1 MAVKSRKITQR
12 DYIRA
17 NRKASREAEIENHSR
32 PVNYR
37 RVHKSKK
44 AYNRKRMKADDKKG
58 SAFFYAPAC
67 MKSE

>member
-1 MAVKSRKITQR
+1 MATKIKKITQR

-17 NRKASREAEIENHSR
+17 NRKASREAEIENHTR

-44 AYNRKRMKADDKKG
+44 AYNRKKMKADDKKG
-58 SAFFYAPAC
+58 SAFFI
-67 MKSE
+67 SL